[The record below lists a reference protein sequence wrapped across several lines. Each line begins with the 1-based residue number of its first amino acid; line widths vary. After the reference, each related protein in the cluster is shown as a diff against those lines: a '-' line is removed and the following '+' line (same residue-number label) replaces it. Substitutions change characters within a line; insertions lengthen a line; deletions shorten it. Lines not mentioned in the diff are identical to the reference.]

1 MIFSKSLFRFWFIGA
16 SIVCLVFILPLLA
29 GGLDERLAADLPGVE
44 QAQASPPAPGT
55 PHLLHDAEL
64 SALKKKLESA
74 LEEENYEEAAR
85 LRDRIRELESS

>member
-1 MIFSKSLFRFWFIGA
+1 M
-16 SIVCLVFILPLLA
+16 
-29 GGLDERLAADLPGVE
+29 
-44 QAQASPPAPGT
+44 

-64 SALKKKLESA
+64 VALKKKLESA